1 MRIRWT
7 ETATADLEG
16 IYDYLRENHPKL
28 AVPVCKEI
36 RAAIRSLRRFP
47 RKGKPGR
54 VKGTRELVCG
64 QQIVVY
70 VVEAHAIQVWRIL
83 GAARDPEE
91 WVRELKMMVQ

>member
-47 RKGKPGR
+47 RKGSPD
-54 VKGTRELVCG
+54 
-64 QQIVVY
+64 
-70 VVEAHAIQVWRIL
+70 A
-83 GAARDPEE
+83 
-91 WVRELKMMVQ
+91 